1 VAKTRD
7 TDHHESASPAAAPC
21 TPHQHVRRLI
31 RVPRG
36 ARVKGKSVA
45 SRQPLVRA
53 KNPWG
58 AGEAESAHRGLGT
71 RTVRETRSET
81 ETVSCRVGVPAPNPV
96 PSAVRSYTQCVYHG
110 QFRIG
115 SSRSLHSRLRLK
127 ASSLELDRPSAP
139 AGGPTCHGRRVQREA
154 SRGSSAAEGYKIVN
168 TQRRVE
174 AMVEAHQD
182 AYHRTLS
189 AHRALSAT
197 YPHTLGLTLRVYR
210 PAHRHQTT
218 RGARLCERPPLPPQ
232 V

>member
-1 VAKTRD
+1 MLRTPGALGRR
-7 TDHHESASPAAAPC
+7 SPR
-21 TPHQHVRRLI
+21 TGV
-31 RVPRG
+31 
-36 ARVKGKSVA
+36 SV
-45 SRQPLVRA
+45 
-53 KNPWG
+53 
-58 AGEAESAHRGLGT
+58 LG
-71 RTVRETRSET
+71 RSE
-81 ETVSCRVGVPAPNPV
+81 RPARRRRRCLAELEFPRPTLY
-96 PSAVRSYTQCVYHG
+96 PRRCGRILCVYHG

-154 SRGSSAAEGYKIVN
+154 TRGSSAAEGYKIVN